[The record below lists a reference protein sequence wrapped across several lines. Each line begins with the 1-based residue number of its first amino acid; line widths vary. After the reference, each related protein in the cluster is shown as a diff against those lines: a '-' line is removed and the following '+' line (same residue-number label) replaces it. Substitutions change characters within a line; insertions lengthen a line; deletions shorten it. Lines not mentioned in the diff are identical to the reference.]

1 MIKPV
6 GDEFVKRYRLE
17 YNLEAL
23 ERVRGKIGE
32 EAYSRLKALIEY
44 RLGGKDFDRSPVG
57 VKMALAF
64 SAGSDSTAALKILR
78 WAGFEVVPVT
88 ARLPQMNEAVIER
101 AEKLG
106 AVFVEVPGYLEV
118 ITAQM
123 EKGAPIC
130 GKCHSMVMAAVEG
143 YAKENGIKILASG
156 DLLSSGLI
164 SIYETGGVITLNLP
178 AFLALD
184 KAEIIEIIGGR
195 YDLKFGCPLLWE
207 TFRKTPSVK
216 RFAMQRILR
225 ELRARAITPEMAEA
239 LILDVL
245 SR

>member
-23 ERVRGKIGE
+23 ERVRGEIGE

-44 RLGGKDFDRSPVG
+44 RLSGKDFDRSPVG

-88 ARLPQMNEAVIER
+88 VLLPQMNETVVER
-101 AEKLG
+101 AERLG

-164 SIYETGGVITLNLP
+164 SIYETGEIVTLNLP

-207 TFRKTPSVK
+207 TFRKAPSVK

>member
-1 MIKPV
+1 MITPV
-6 GDEFVKRYRLE
+6 GDDFIKRYRLE

-32 EAYSRLKALIEY
+32 RVYSRLRALIEY
-44 RLGGKDFDRSPVG
+44 RLTGKGFDRSPIG
-57 VKMALAF
+57 VKIALAF

-88 ARLPQMNEAVIER
+88 VRLPQMNEAVLER
-101 AEKLG
+101 AERMR
-106 AVFVEVPGYLEV
+106 AVFVEAPGYLEV

-164 SIYETGGVITLNLP
+164 SIYETGEIVTLNLP

-207 TFRKTPSVK
+207 TFRKAPSVK
-216 RFAMQRILR
+216 RFAIQRILR

>member
-23 ERVRGKIGE
+23 ERVRGEIGE

-44 RLGGKDFDRSPVG
+44 RLSGKDFDRSPVG

-88 ARLPQMNEAVIER
+88 VRLPQMNEAVVER
-101 AEKLG
+101 AERLG

-164 SIYETGGVITLNLP
+164 SIYETEEIIILNLP

-195 YDLKFGCPLLWE
+195 YDLKFGCPILWE
-207 TFRKTPSVK
+207 TFRKAPSVK